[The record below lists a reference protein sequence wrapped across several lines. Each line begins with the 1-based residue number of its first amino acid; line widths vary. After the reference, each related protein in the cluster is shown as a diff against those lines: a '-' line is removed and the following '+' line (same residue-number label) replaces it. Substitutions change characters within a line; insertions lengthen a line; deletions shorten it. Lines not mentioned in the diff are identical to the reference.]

1 MSERVKAAVA
11 FLAWIDHAELLQR
24 RPQLANDLTDPPHYA
39 ADLVYADPPS
49 GGPACDISFAS
60 LDDALAWARASAN
73 EVIVRP
79 SWDPLVHYT
88 ATVGSPGTWPRRD

>member
-11 FLAWIDHAELLQR
+11 FLVWIDHAELLRR
-24 RPQLANDLTDPPHYA
+24 RPQVALDLIDPPHYE
-39 ADLVYADPPS
+39 ADLLYAGHFS
-49 GGPACDISFAS
+49 GGPACDVSFFS

-88 ATVGSPGTWPRRD
+88 ATVGPPDTWPRRD